1 MLVEINGK
9 PRPAIL
15 VQFAKNEGRATVLCG
30 TGTHRPELAVIEVPH
45 QSAAGKA
52 LRLEK
57 DTYFYA
63 DNVRSVR
70 ISHLQAREGLCPP
83 SLFLQVRI
91 LVDGAMSNQSHQ
103 QLIKDLAEGA
113 AADPIASSGGPD

>member
-15 VQFAKNEGRATVLCG
+15 VQFALNEGRATVLCG
-30 TGTHRPELAVIEVPH
+30 TGTRRTELAVIEVPY

-63 DNVRSVR
+63 DQVRSVR
-70 ISHLQAREGLCPP
+70 TSHLQACEGHCSP

-91 LVDGAMSNQSHQ
+91 LVDGAMSALSHQ
-103 QLIKDLAEGA
+103 QLTKDLAEGA
-113 AADPIASSGGPD
+113 APDPIVSAGGPG